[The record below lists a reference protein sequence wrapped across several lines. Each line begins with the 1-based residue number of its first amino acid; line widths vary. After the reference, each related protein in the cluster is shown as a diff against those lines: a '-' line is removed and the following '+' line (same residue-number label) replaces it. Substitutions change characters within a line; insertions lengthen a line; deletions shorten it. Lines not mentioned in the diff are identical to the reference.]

1 MEMSSN
7 DLVTI
12 IIPTINRLQWIERSL
27 EFYNKKKFKHPI
39 FIGDSSNLKNFN
51 LLKKKVNK
59 YKNVQVSLFHL
70 PNLTAEQV
78 IYNLSKLVNTNYSTF
93 LADDDIIFP
102 KFFDLSVKHLSKDKN
117 LIGVTGKGYCY
128 SLEGNRLK
136 GKIIS
141 FGDYPIIDAQEENF
155 YERILSNFNSNFAC
169 VFTIVRTSIFTEAFS
184 KVNKLNQYHQTF
196 ILGELQCAIEYLK
209 KGKIKKLNVP
219 FIIRQQHHQNNYGN
233 RSLNKWLIND
243 FHSSYKIINN
253 NLQNLKISKIKR
265 NILNNKFDE
274 FLTISINKMCEKESN
289 ISSKY
294 KKKITLKFNLK
305 FFLIKLFFT
314 CNLKYKELLLV
325 FRYLS
330 KC

>member
-1 MEMSSN
+1 
-7 DLVTI
+7 
-12 IIPTINRLQWIERSL
+12 
-27 EFYNKKKFKHPI
+27 
-39 FIGDSSNLKNFN
+39 
-51 LLKKKVNK
+51 
-59 YKNVQVSLFHL
+59 
-70 PNLTAEQV
+70 
-78 IYNLSKLVNTNYSTF
+78 
-93 LADDDIIFP
+93 
-102 KFFDLSVKHLSKDKN
+102 KN